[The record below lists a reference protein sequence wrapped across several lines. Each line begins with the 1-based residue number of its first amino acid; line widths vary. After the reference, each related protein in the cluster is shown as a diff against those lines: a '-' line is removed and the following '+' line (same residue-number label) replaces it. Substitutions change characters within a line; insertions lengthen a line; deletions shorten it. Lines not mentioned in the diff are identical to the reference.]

1 MADSTFPTLAEQLE
15 RLPGQVDAASGGL
28 LVVAGPGVPEPRSCE
43 AVTLTA
49 ARGATLAEL
58 RAAVGAHRGDVLLLS
73 EAQPLDAAALDGLRR
88 GLAADPSCA
97 TVSLD
102 PDARASAHGIPPQT
116 VERPRRGA
124 VLAHRDH
131 LVLALDEEPL
141 GAVPGEVPG
150 DLVAE
155 ALARLARPGFVH
167 RALRPEG
174 GVAAGER
181 RRGARS
187 TGRGP
192 ASVVFDGRSF
202 AYTLSG
208 TQVQTIGLL
217 GGLVRAGA
225 EITVAMTAELH
236 PTVREELGDLVD
248 SMRFVPHSRVGRV
261 ELLHKPHQFWSLHD
275 LAESLA
281 TAERVVLTQ
290 LDMIL
295 ERTPAYRRNREK
307 WEKQRETTAAALA
320 SVDQIGFLSTA
331 AALDAASDGELEL
344 DRATVVHCGVDHLAG
359 RPVPDAARPLGGRP
373 YLLVVGNAFWHKNRT
388 FALRLLDWLV
398 RRRRWDG
405 GLVLAGG
412 HPDVG
417 SSLEAEARLLR
428 GSPALEGRVEDLGH
442 VTDEERLALLAGAE
456 LTLFPSYYEGF
467 GFVPFESAALGT
479 ACVFTYGSSMRELLP
494 AAGGLP
500 SFDLEESG
508 PFVAGLL
515 ESPERRTELVGAIG
529 AAAQELT
536 WDRAAAAYLEVYER
550 ALARP
555 ARPVSRR
562 LLDLVPGPERTL
574 RPGAEVLLVDVYR
587 RRRGF
592 RVAADAVV
600 GTGQAAVRGARRV
613 RRLGG
618 KDDGRASEDAT
629 AD

>member
-1 MADSTFPTLAEQLE
+1 VADSRFPTLAEQLE
-15 RLPGQVDAASGGL
+15 RLSAQHAEARGGL
-28 LVVAGPGVPEPRSCE
+28 LVVAEPGVPEPPPPDP
-43 AVTLTA
+43 VGLTA
-49 ARGATLAEL
+49 APGTSVAEL
-58 RAAVGAHRGDVLLLS
+58 REAVGAHRGDVLLLS
-73 EAQPLDAAALDGLRR
+73 DARPLTASELAGLRQ
-88 GLAADPSCA
+88 GLRADPSCA

-102 PDARASAHGIPPQT
+102 PDARLATAGIPPAT
-116 VERPRRGA
+116 VEKPRRGA
-124 VLAHRDH
+124 VLVRRDH
-131 LVLALDEEPL
+131 LLLALDEEAPAVVADRPGAPAPAALVGDVL
-141 GAVPGEVPG
+141 G
-150 DLVAE
+150 
-155 ALARLARPGFVH
+155 RLERPGFVH
-167 RALRPEG
+167 RALPPEPAKAPATRPPG
-174 GVAAGER
+174 GASR
-181 RRGARS
+181 
-187 TGRGP
+187 GRGP

-202 AYTLSG
+202 AFTVSG

-225 EITVAMTAELH
+225 EITVALTAELH
-236 PTVREELGDLVD
+236 PTVRDELGDLVD
-248 SMRFVPHSRVGRV
+248 AMRFVEHSRVGRV
-261 ELLHKPHQFWSLHD
+261 ELVHKPHQFWSLHD

-281 TAERVVLTQ
+281 MADRVVLTQ

-307 WEKQRETTAAALA
+307 WEKQRQTTAAALA
-320 SVDQIGFLSTA
+320 SVDEIGFLSTA

-359 RPVPDAARPLGGRP
+359 RPVPDPARPLGGRP

-388 FALRLLDWLV
+388 FAFRLLDWLV
-398 RRRRWDG
+398 ERQGWDG

-428 GSPALEGRVEDLGH
+428 ASPALAARVEDLGH

-479 ACVFTYGSSMRELLP
+479 ACVYTYGSSMQELLP
-494 AAGGLP
+494 AEGGLP
-500 SFDLEESG
+500 SFDLEEAG

-515 ESPERRTELVGAIG
+515 ESGERRSALVGAIES
-529 AAAQELT
+529 AASELT
-536 WDRAAAAYLEVYER
+536 WDRAAAGYLEVYER
-550 ALARP
+550 ALAREP
-555 ARPVSRR
+555 RPVSRR
-562 LLDLVPGPERTL
+562 LLALIPGPERTL
-574 RPGAEVLLVDVYR
+574 RPGSEVLLVDVYR

-600 GTGQAAVRGARRV
+600 GAGQVAVRGARRA

-618 KDDGRASEDAT
+618 RGE
-629 AD
+629 